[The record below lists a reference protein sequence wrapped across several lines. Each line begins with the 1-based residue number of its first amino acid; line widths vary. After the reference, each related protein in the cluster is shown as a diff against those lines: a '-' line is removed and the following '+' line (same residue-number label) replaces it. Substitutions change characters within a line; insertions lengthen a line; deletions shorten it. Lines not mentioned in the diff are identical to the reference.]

1 MSVSY
6 FCSPFFLLKARFIVE
21 KCASPR
27 SLLSIWQ
34 YSTWKSSRE
43 KRVKNVFDLK
53 RSRKTAESLKTNMSS
68 SSARKKKKRRLPT
81 HWDWGNV
88 YLSECVQIK
97 VPVHLHPICL
107 PPGHD
112 ALIMCGGCN
121 SNLVGFDNDTL
132 TVLTVLQHSTCLR
145 TVSSIKG
152 E

>member
-68 SSARKKKKRRLPT
+68 SSARKKKKEDSPPT
-81 HWDWGNV
+81 ETEAV